1 MGLSSSRTADEN
13 GETIVKMT
21 MMHMGYSNVGRILL
35 LKSRTTLQT
44 HMVNKN
50 VKKKKNPNFWQ
61 FFHVKLNRFWCEK
74 RNENLIPFFPFF
86 AYSFF
91 SVSSRGPGLSL
102 FAETAA
108 LSAGAAEAA
117 AGRTTVF
124 LSPFEGVGHG
134 TRN

>member
-50 VKKKKNPNFWQ
+50 VKKKK
-61 FFHVKLNRFWCEK
+61 E
-74 RNENLIPFFPFF
+74 
-86 AYSFF
+86 S
-91 SVSSRGPGLSL
+91 
-102 FAETAA
+102 
-108 LSAGAAEAA
+108 
-117 AGRTTVF
+117 
-124 LSPFEGVGHG
+124 
-134 TRN
+134 

>member
-50 VKKKKNPNFWQ
+50 VKKKK
-61 FFHVKLNRFWCEK
+61 RI
-74 RNENLIPFFPFF
+74 LIFD
-86 AYSFF
+86 SFF
-91 SVSSRGPGLSL
+91 
-102 FAETAA
+102 T
-108 LSAGAAEAA
+108 
-117 AGRTTVF
+117 
-124 LSPFEGVGHG
+124 
-134 TRN
+134 